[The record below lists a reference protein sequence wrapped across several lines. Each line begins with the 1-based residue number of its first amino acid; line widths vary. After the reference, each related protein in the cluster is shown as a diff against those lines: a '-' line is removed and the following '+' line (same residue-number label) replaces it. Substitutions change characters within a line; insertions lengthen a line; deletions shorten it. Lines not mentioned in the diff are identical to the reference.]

1 MSKQKQQPL
10 DIIVKDAEN
19 IALSGSDLET
29 ITEGKANI
37 IKYSDLHQYNS
48 IDEVFGDKEAIIILY
63 LKKSNFGHWCALFKA
78 PWRPE
83 TLYFYDS
90 YGFQLDEEIKFADE
104 QLRIHQG
111 QEVPHLT
118 HLIRKSNYYLE
129 QNDFQY
135 QSKEHHINTCGRWAG
150 MRVRHMD
157 MSPTQFKTFFTKN
170 KHYTPDFWVSVL
182 SIPS

>member
-1 MSKQKQQPL
+1 MSKKQQPL
-10 DIIVKDAEN
+10 DVIVKDAEN

-48 IDEVFGDKEAIIILY
+48 IDDVFGSKESIIILY
-63 LKKSNFGHWCALFKA
+63 LKKSNFGHWCCLFKA
-78 PWRPE
+78 PWKPE